1 MRTAP
6 MWRPPA
12 STGEPGAGKL
22 LALRAHLEWEDG
34 HGWSSRGGAHHGR
47 GGEALRSVAVDPPAA
62 GQHLRFSRQACV
74 EFLRATGAA
83 ELAGRVERL
92 RPLGGTP
99 VEGVA
104 TGQAGPD

>member
-1 MRTAP
+1 MAGVPEEVLT
-6 MWRPPA
+6 
-12 STGEPGAGKL
+12 TGEAARLCGL
-22 LALRAHLEWEDG
+22 SRSTLRRA
-34 HGWSSRGGAHHGR
+34 
-47 GGEALRSVAVDPPAA
+47 VASGQLSAWRTP

>member
-1 MRTAP
+1 MAGVPGEVLT
-6 MWRPPA
+6 
-12 STGEPGAGKL
+12 TGEAARLCGL
-22 LALRAHLEWEDG
+22 SRSTLRRA
-34 HGWSSRGGAHHGR
+34 
-47 GGEALRSVAVDPPAA
+47 VASGQLSAWRTP

-83 ELAGRVERL
+83 ELASRVERL
-92 RPLGGTP
+92 RPLGGAP